1 MTSTTAAAQV
11 DLDERILAQSAL
23 DAAEDNLQSLCA
35 SHAGTFV
42 QVERRGKALQ
52 EGLAELLGHLDVVQ
66 KTTSAAQDV
75 LQQDEDGE
83 RPTLALLA
91 EQHRVRRRTLL
102 QHSVST
108 IQRRLVEMREF
119 LKIKSIFFFD
129 LFPCL
134 NNFGVYSRFWNYWN
148 CHPSW
153 MPVSDPIFTTKP

>member
-1 MTSTTAAAQV
+1 MTSASVAAQA

-52 EGLAELLGHLDVVQ
+52 DGLAKLLAHLDQVQ
-66 KTTSAAQDV
+66 KTTRTAQEV

-83 RPTLALLA
+83 RPTLAMLA

-102 QHSVST
+102 QHSVCMESCGG
-108 IQRRLVEMREF
+108 EF
-119 LKIKSIFFFD
+119 
-129 LFPCL
+129 
-134 NNFGVYSRFWNYWN
+134 
-148 CHPSW
+148 
-153 MPVSDPIFTTKP
+153 

>member
-1 MTSTTAAAQV
+1 MTSATVTAQA

-52 EGLAELLGHLDVVQ
+52 EGLAELINHLDKVQ
-66 KTTSAAQDV
+66 KITTEAQDL

-83 RPTLALLA
+83 RPTLAVLA

-102 QHSVST
+102 QHSVRN
-108 IQRRLVEMREF
+108 RRMNESFVF
-119 LKIKSIFFFD
+119 L
-129 LFPCL
+129 
-134 NNFGVYSRFWNYWN
+134 
-148 CHPSW
+148 
-153 MPVSDPIFTTKP
+153 